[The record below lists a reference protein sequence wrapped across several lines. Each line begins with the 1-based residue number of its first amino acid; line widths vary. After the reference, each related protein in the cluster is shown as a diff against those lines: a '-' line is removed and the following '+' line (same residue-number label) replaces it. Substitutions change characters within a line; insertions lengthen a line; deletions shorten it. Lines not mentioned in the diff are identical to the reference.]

1 MLNDLQKQRY
11 ARQLILAEVGAGGQE
26 KLLESSVLVVGAGG
40 LGSPVLYYLAAAGVG
55 RLGVAD
61 PDTVALPNLHRQI
74 LYATPDVGRAKVDVA
89 GEKLRALNPDV
100 TVATHPFRVEDGNI
114 EALVAGYDVVVD
126 APDNFATRYLVND
139 SCWRAGKPLVEG
151 AVLGFSGMLMTIVPP
166 KTPCYRCLYPNPPKE
181 GAVPSSADVGIMG
194 MVPGVIGS
202 LQALEAVK
210 VLLGIGSTL
219 CGRVLFFDGL
229 EPGFEEMRLERNPAC
244 PLCGGRTGGAADA
257 GTARAGAANRRAAF
271 PRRSA
276 GARETG
282 GRI

>member
-40 LGSPVLYYLAAAGVG
+40 LGSPVLYYLAASRRRQAGGG
-55 RLGVAD
+55 RSRHGGAPQPAPAD
-61 PDTVALPNLHRQI
+61 PVRHPRR
-74 LYATPDVGRAKVDVA
+74 GEGESRRG

-139 SCWRAGKPLVEG
+139 TCWRAGKPLVEG

-244 PLCGGRTGGAADA
+244 PLCGKGTGGAAHR
-257 GTARAGAANRRAAF
+257 G
-271 PRRSA
+271 
-276 GARETG
+276 
-282 GRI
+282 